1 MVRILRV
8 KRLMLQDFS
17 WLFPKWRWHSFRSQ
31 MLLHVAMITW
41 LSIWRLFDRPDTSPR
56 RICRIDAMFRIFAR
70 ILTSVCAVLIR
81 RPGGSVHVIR
91 CSHLFCEDLDFRLG
105 RPDSSPWRI
114 FPCDVIFR
122 LFLRRYLLPI
132 GSFGLQGSVE
142 RPISKNDRP
151 FLIITYVTRWSK
163 FNVHYALCRACK
175 M

>member
-1 MVRILRV
+1 MVRLLRV

-41 LSIWRLFDRPDTSPR
+41 LSIWRLFDPPDTSLR

-91 CSHLFCEDLDFRLG
+91 CSHLFLWGSWLQIGPSWFVALEDLSF
-105 RPDSSPWRI
+105 W
-114 FPCDVIFR
+114 CDVPSFSATISSSDWVVRSSGFCWASNFKKWPS
-122 LFLRRYLLPI
+122 LFDYYLCYP
-132 GSFGLQGSVE
+132 VE
-142 RPISKNDRP
+142 
-151 FLIITYVTRWSK
+151 
-163 FNVHYALCRACK
+163 
-175 M
+175 